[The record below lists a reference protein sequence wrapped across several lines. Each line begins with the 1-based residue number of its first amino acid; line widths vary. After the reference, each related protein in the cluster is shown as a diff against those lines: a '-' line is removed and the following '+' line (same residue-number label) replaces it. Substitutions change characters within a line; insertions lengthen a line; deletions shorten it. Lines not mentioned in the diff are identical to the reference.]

1 MRSRSCRCAAAF
13 LFCGVQT
20 GLEVVAR
27 CTRATGE
34 WGGFSRCSDVP
45 RRGRRG
51 YIARRACAAVPA
63 AGGPRLSRPHSPQSP
78 PHPSHTHARAL
89 KPKTL
94 ENAVDRERTNGVHFK
109 LWLEMWQRSMVVLCH
124 KERKESKGFASF
136 VAHTVRLPKQEAVL
150 GLTFDNGGDA

>member
-1 MRSRSCRCAAAF
+1 MY
-13 LFCGVQT
+13 
-20 GLEVVAR
+20 
-27 CTRATGE
+27 
-34 WGGFSRCSDVP
+34 P
-45 RRGRRG
+45 RDRTL
-51 YIARRACAAVPA
+51 
-63 AGGPRLSRPHSPQSP
+63 LSPLPTLP
-78 PHPSHTHARAL
+78 THARAL

-124 KERKESKGFASF
+124 KERKERKGFASF